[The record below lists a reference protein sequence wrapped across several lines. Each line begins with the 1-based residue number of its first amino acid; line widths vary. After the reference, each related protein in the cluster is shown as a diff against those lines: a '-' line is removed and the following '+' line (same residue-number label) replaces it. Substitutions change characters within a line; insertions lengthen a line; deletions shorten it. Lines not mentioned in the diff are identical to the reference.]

1 MAALEGEPTPTIQ
14 HVARVAPAVLRHRVV
29 LNYEA
34 AAEGV
39 DSDAVVDRLLRE
51 TPQPGVK

>member
-1 MAALEGEPTPTIQ
+1 
-14 HVARVAPAVLRHRVV
+14 VARVAPAVLRHRVV